1 MYIIEMVDDWDR
13 TIQTWIVNRSEEEV
27 SDFVRTMNLGLA
39 DKLRKEVKSSTE
51 CYFYYRK
58 CEVIDLPTEEEI
70 KELLKCYTYFIIPKH
85 FANNV
90 VASRTK
96 STTIVTIGSNMF
108 SPVLSFPK
116 CFSSICSNS

>member
-13 TIQTWIVNRSEEEV
+13 TIKTWIVNRSEEEV

-70 KELLKCYTYFIIPKH
+70 KELLKPSDFELSMREQPCESGVTYDMIKDWDI
-85 FANNV
+85 
-90 VASRTK
+90 TK
-96 STTIVTIGSNMF
+96 VTDFSNMF
-108 SPVLSFPK
+108 K
-116 CFSSICSNS
+116 NYK

>member
-70 KELLKCYTYFIIPKH
+70 KDLLKPSDFELSMREQPCESGVTYDMIKDWDI
-85 FANNV
+85 
-90 VASRTK
+90 TK
-96 STTIVTIGSNMF
+96 VTDFSNMF
-108 SPVLSFPK
+108 K
-116 CFSSICSNS
+116 NYK